1 MYLSRYDLLFC
12 VFSGLGGIV
21 WGNVIY
27 ILFRDALGLRWSG
40 KKRETRLVSA
50 QELVYIMI
58 VFLHPSLWEGLVC
71 LDFTKMSN
79 VQQKKTLKLVYIC
92 VSYTIYSVN

>member
-27 ILFRDALGLRWSG
+27 IPFRDALGLRWSG

-58 VFLHPSLWEGLVC
+58 AFLHPSLWEGLVSWISEKC
-71 LDFTKMSN
+71 QMYNKR
-79 VQQKKTLKLVYIC
+79 KL
-92 VSYTIYSVN
+92 